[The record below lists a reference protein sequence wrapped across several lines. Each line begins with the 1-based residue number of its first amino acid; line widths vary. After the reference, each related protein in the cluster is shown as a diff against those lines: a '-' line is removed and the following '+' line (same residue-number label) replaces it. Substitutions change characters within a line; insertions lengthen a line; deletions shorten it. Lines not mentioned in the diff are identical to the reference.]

1 MRKLMVT
8 ILAICYGILLPAAGM
23 PLRVCLL
30 DAMER
35 SVDCCDDCSDESKD
49 CCVDVETLP
58 DSPMPGGNF
67 ETPAFV
73 GYAIPFVMTELPSI
87 PESIVPPPCFERP
100 RTGIGPPA
108 ERLAV
113 LNVWRL

>member
-35 SVDCCDDCSDESKD
+35 SVDCCDDCSDDSKD

-58 DSPMPGGNF
+58 DSPMPGASF

-73 GYAIPFVMTELPSI
+73 GYAIPFVMTELPCI
-87 PESIVPPPCFERP
+87 PVRIVPPPCFERP